1 MLLLDRYPQERYTDR
16 DLELPVLYDFLER
29 TKGEIG
35 SVIDVGAHYSFGYY
49 APTLRKYVTFY
60 DALDPNY
67 DSKVEEIADRFIQE
81 DATKYEFDEYDLVLC
96 LSTIEHVGQYPFK
109 YPDCKIARGDLFKK
123 MLTAAGKY
131 LWISF
136 PVGQECV
143 IPGEM
148 AIIGSQE
155 LDQWLELVKPY
166 QTTVGYFFSNGP
178 QAGYP
183 WRKATREEC
192 INHPYEEKLG
202 TQALCILEVKK

>member
-16 DLELPVLYDFLER
+16 DLELPVFYEFLER

-35 SVIDVGAHYSFGYY
+35 SVIDVGAHFSAGYY
-49 APTLRKYVTFY
+49 APTLRKYATFY

-67 DSKVEEIADRFIQE
+67 DQKVEEIADRFIE
-81 DATKYEFDEYDLVLC
+81 ADALNYEFDEYDLVLC

-109 YPDCKIARGDLFKK
+109 YEDYKKARLELFKK
-123 MLTAAGKY
+123 LIAAAGKY

-136 PVGQECV
+136 PVGQEIV
-143 IPGEM
+143 IPNEM
-148 AIIGSQE
+148 ALVGSQE
-155 LDQWLELVKPY
+155 LDQWLELTKPY
-166 QTTVGYFFSNGP
+166 QTTVGYFFSPGP

-192 INHPYEEKLG
+192 VYHPYEEKLG
-202 TQALCILEVKK
+202 TQALCVLEVKK